1 MAYKLALTRIF
12 TTPRTFSSDNKVSE
26 LATIGV
32 LDMPQEKV
40 CKKRSS
46 I

>member
-1 MAYKLALTRIF
+1 MPYKPVLTRIF
-12 TTPRTFSSDNKVSE
+12 TTPRTSSSDNKVLE
-26 LATIGV
+26 LATTGV

-40 CKKRSS
+40 FKRRSS